1 MDSAMTRANA
11 QNAALAL
18 DDLGKLR
25 QDAIRV
31 LNGSGT
37 TVAL

>member
-1 MDSAMTRANA
+1 MTLANA

-18 DDLGKLR
+18 DDMGKLR

-31 LNGSGT
+31 LNASGKMA
-37 TVAL
+37 AL